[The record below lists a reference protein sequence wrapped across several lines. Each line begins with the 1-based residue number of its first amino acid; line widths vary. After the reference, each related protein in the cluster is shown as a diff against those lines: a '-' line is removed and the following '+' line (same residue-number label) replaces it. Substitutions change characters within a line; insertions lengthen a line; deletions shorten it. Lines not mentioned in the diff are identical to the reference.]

1 MAAMGNEEKPLH
13 PSSVFDLDYSSTSV
27 QLQFICLGFGFYA
40 LIFFLSHFL
49 SVLLSQTYVCLSA
62 KEKVFWCLAAT
73 RAMFGVQGSGA
84 GLRALMEDG
93 PVFSDKVHG
102 QTSWSWFTVLTACGF
117 FVFENVALHSSNL
130 VFRSFDAPLVAHH
143 AFALAGFSGTVLCR
157 EMGHFLPIITLL
169 LEMSTPFTC
178 VSWMLLKAGWSHTL
192 FWRLN
197 QWMMIHMFH
206 CRMVLMYYM
215 WWVCWCNWPELVT
228 HTPLLQL
235 LIFITGLA
243 LLTLIINP
251 IWTHKKTMQL
261 LNPVDWN
268 FTKETAAENGP
279 AGCKAHKS

>member
-1 MAAMGNEEKPLH
+1 M
-13 PSSVFDLDYSSTSV
+13 
-27 QLQFICLGFGFYA
+27 Q
-40 LIFFLSHFL
+40 
-49 SVLLSQTYVCLSA
+49 
-62 KEKVFWCLAAT
+62 VFWCLAAT

-178 VSWMLLKAGWSHTL
+178 VSWMLLKVGGAILKQGILLVVVLYVTCIVQDL
-192 FWRLN
+192 VF
-197 QWMMIHMFH
+197 
-206 CRMVLMYYM
+206 MVYG
-215 WWVCWCNWPELVT
+215 
-228 HTPLLQL
+228 
-235 LIFITGLA
+235 FIWLWDTFTVKDGVGLG
-243 LLTLIINP
+243 
-251 IWTHKKTMQL
+251 
-261 LNPVDWN
+261 V
-268 FTKETAAENGP
+268 
-279 AGCKAHKS
+279 